1 MMYVLG
7 VLDMLREWQK
17 IDPTHALPVCVPRNA
32 TAGGLIVVVHDYIEA
47 TAPWRKE
54 QWDATTA
61 VIAAL
66 KSKWP
71 CERHR

>member
-1 MMYVLG
+1 MHDVLG

-17 IDPTHALPVCVPRNA
+17 IDPTHALPVCVPRNV
-32 TAGGLIVVVHDYIEA
+32 TAGGLIVVVQDYIEA
-47 TAPWRKE
+47 AAPWRKE
-54 QWDATTA
+54 QWDATTS

-66 KSKWP
+66 QAKWP